1 MTNNLLLFDAA
12 PVGAFLGLFA
22 AVVFVLICIAVAI
35 TAFLLLRKT
44 LKMAFRIAIVGVILL
59 IAVVGGIVCLYL
71 GVLSSDSP
79 RPMPQRPPASP
90 ARR

>member
-1 MTNNLLLFDAA
+1 MTTNLLFLDAA
-12 PVGAFLGLFA
+12 PVGPFLGLFA
-22 AVVFVLICIAVAI
+22 GVVFVLICVGVAI

-44 LKMAFRIAIVGVILL
+44 LKMAFRMAIVGVILL
-59 IAVVGGIVCLYL
+59 IAIVGAIVCVYL

-79 RPMPQRPPASP
+79 RPTPQRPQASP

>member
-1 MTNNLLLFDAA
+1 
-12 PVGAFLGLFA
+12 FLGLFA
-22 AVVFVLICIAVAI
+22 GVVFVLICVAVAI

-44 LKMAFRIAIVGVILL
+44 LKMAFRMAIVGVILL
-59 IAVVGGIVCLYL
+59 IAIVGAIVCVYL

-79 RPMPQRPPASP
+79 RPTPQRPQASP